1 MNFPFRVRLIDTRWQ
16 GVAYEIMVKD
26 QRDWENIK
34 SLEETESIK
43 VQLVKSRSKELAD

>member
-26 QRDWENIK
+26 QRDWKNIK
-34 SLEETESIK
+34 SLEETGSIK
-43 VQLVKSRSKELAD
+43 VQLIATRKRLLAE